1 MRGRSA
7 DGQQRGTAGA
17 AHTAQDRTARRSPQD
32 GEGGEGGRVVGV
44 GDGRW
49 PVALRPV
56 RQSTSFTHLH
66 TCATSHTHTHARA
79 RTCPLTRTHTHAH
92 MHTQTHKLTSSPPDL
107 PWTMSES
114 SAASHSTPHCRS
126 ADASACAGDAARS
139 SCAAHRPAPHLRRP
153 MREQCAKTAA
163 GRPRRRAAMQPAVMD
178 DATVHTQRAM
188 ATGGAHGAAA
198 RTARSRTRH
207 TVQPQRRNRP
217 VRQYS
222 QRHTV

>member
-7 DGQQRGTAGA
+7 DGQQRRTAGA
-17 AHTAQDRTARRSPQD
+17 AHTAQDRTARSSPQD

-56 RQSTSFTHLH
+56 RRSISFTHKH
-66 TCATSHTHTHARA
+66 TRAHSHTHTPARAHLPTHPHAHTHTHARA
-79 RTCPLTRTHTHAH
+79 HTHTHT
-92 MHTQTHKLTSSPPDL
+92 HTQTHKPTSSPPDL

-178 DATVHTQRAM
+178 DATVHRHRALCARWRPAAHTALLCERREAGRGTQ
-188 ATGGAHGAAA
+188 AAA
-198 RTARSRTRH
+198 
-207 TVQPQRRNRP
+207 
-217 VRQYS
+217 
-222 QRHTV
+222 